1 MTSPLLPKLYI
12 VTSHKHITI
21 GSRTVHVNT
30 MFIYIDE
37 KTATTW
43 SGYLVGSVDLVNNI
57 NQYVAMMYW
66 TCADDEFYQVTD
78 SWKPGNNVIFSEC
91 DILHGLQIQNLVE

>member
-1 MTSPLLPKLYI
+1 MLI
-12 VTSHKHITI
+12 
-21 GSRTVHVNT
+21 N
-30 MFIYIDE
+30 IDE
-37 KTATTW
+37 KTAATW
-43 SGYLVGSVDLVNNI
+43 SGYLVGSVDLVNNK

-78 SWKPGNNVIFSEC
+78 SWKPGNNVIFREC